1 MENKYNH
8 LSYQNVET
16 IAIWGNFQIHLFIS
30 FRCAPM
36 NVHSIGSKVKREI
49 NVSFVACLPIL
60 MLLHF
65 PTVPPLEQVWSLYL
79 AQEYKFSIQFYR
91 WHDLCLLNLYYH

>member
-30 FRCAPM
+30 FRCAPV
-36 NVHSIGSKVKREI
+36 NVHSIG
-49 NVSFVACLPIL
+49 
-60 MLLHF
+60 
-65 PTVPPLEQVWSLYL
+65 
-79 AQEYKFSIQFYR
+79 
-91 WHDLCLLNLYYH
+91 